1 MPHAPGGVP
10 PGGLEPKKARTMDG
24 DPTLDALM
32 QDPADRRRWLLNKA
46 LETASLAEALA
57 LAQAAEDFIS
67 GTVQETVHHAPKD
80 FEPKP
85 GPAGRIQ
92 LQAAV
97 TPEVVSESAEVLEGL
112 SSLVSIENVVS
123 YLKQCGE
130 DVLET
135 DNADELLARANRKRM
150 SQGLPP
156 FVLLSR
162 APAARTNKPDQVKK
176 VASPRPPTARERA
189 EWARRAVTLPA
200 A

>member
-1 MPHAPGGVP
+1 
-10 PGGLEPKKARTMDG
+10 LEPEKARTMDG

-32 QDPADRRRWLLNKA
+32 QDPADRRRWLFTKA

-85 GPAGRIQ
+85 GVAVRMP
-92 LQAAV
+92 LQTLV
-97 TPEVVSESAEVLEGL
+97 TPEVASESAEVLEGL
-112 SSLVSIENVVS
+112 SSLVSIEDVVR

-130 DVLET
+130 DVSET
-135 DNADELLARANRKRM
+135 DNADELVARANRKRM
-150 SQGLPP
+150 SQRLPP
-156 FVLLSR
+156 FALLPL
-162 APAARTNKPDQVKK
+162 APAAQPAKPDREKK
-176 VASPRPPTARERA
+176 VASPRPLTARERA
-189 EWARRAVTLPA
+189 EWARRTVAGGVSPQLLA